1 MLNRKRE
8 KKITKESNKKGDK
21 KEACGNGREQR
32 GKKKMTKEGD
42 KTNKRRLER
51 ATKNVKIKLQKKV
64 AKKGRQ
70 RKATKKKTTKMR
82 R

>member
-1 MLNRKRE
+1 
-8 KKITKESNKKGDK
+8 
-21 KEACGNGREQR
+21 
-32 GKKKMTKEGD
+32 MTKEGD